1 LTFYFREELIMM
13 SLAIRGDHMDIT
25 QALQDYVERKI
36 GRVQSWF
43 QEECRTTVRLSVEG
57 KTNRHAVE
65 VTVQV
70 NGVIIRAEDRSE
82 DMYASVDRIMDK
94 LERQIR
100 KHMGK
105 IRGRGRQAS
114 RKDRVELNS
123 IFLNKEENAPFQIDK
138 VKQIVLKPSDREEAI
153 LHMNLLDHDFHVLL
167 NRDTG
172 KTEVVYRR
180 RNGTYGVIT
189 N

>member
-1 LTFYFREELIMM
+1 
-13 SLAIRGDHMDIT
+13 
-25 QALQDYVERKI
+25 
-36 GRVQSWF
+36 
-43 QEECRTTVRLSVEG
+43 
-57 KTNRHAVE
+57 
-65 VTVQV
+65 
-70 NGVIIRAEDRSE
+70 
-82 DMYASVDRIMDK
+82 MDK
-94 LERQIR
+94 LQRQIR

-105 IRGRGRQAS
+105 IRGRVRQGS

-123 IFLNKEENAPFQIDK
+123 IFLNIEENVPFQIDK

-153 LHMNLLDHDFHVLL
+153 LYMNLLDHDFHVLL
-167 NRDTG
+167 NRDSG